1 MLLFMLYDFDCCL
14 GSFPNDYKLLY
25 FCFWI
30 FTDGTC
36 WFHWVFNKD
45 YGIYRGISFK
55 FLAVAEGMGFFL
67 RHNRKVERAC
77 IYTRIKN
84 RHD

>member
-25 FCFWI
+25 FCYLA

-36 WFHWVFNKD
+36 LFHWVFNED
-45 YGIYRGISFK
+45 FGTYGGFYIFWRRYRGWVFSYAITEELHAPVFTP
-55 FLAVAEGMGFFL
+55 E
-67 RHNRKVERAC
+67 
-77 IYTRIKN
+77 
-84 RHD
+84 